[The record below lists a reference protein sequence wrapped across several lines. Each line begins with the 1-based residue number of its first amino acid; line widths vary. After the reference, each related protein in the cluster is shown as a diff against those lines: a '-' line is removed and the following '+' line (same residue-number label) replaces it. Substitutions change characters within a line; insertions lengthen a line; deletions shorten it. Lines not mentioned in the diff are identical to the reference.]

1 MAHGGLL
8 VLIIFVLLLCASGLG
23 MYLHDRL
30 GERHRTS
37 ETKDHVRLV
46 VSILVTFTALV
57 LSLMLSEVKGT
68 FDTFDA
74 RLRSFAGDLSNLDI
88 HLREYGP
95 DAEPI
100 RATIRKY
107 VAAAIADSWRNEPAP
122 SGDFPRFDGPGGVER
137 PELGAL
143 LIQADTAIHKL
154 DPPDHFRQRLT
165 DSLSNQI
172 DEALRARR
180 QLLETSHDTISW
192 PLMVGNVR
200 VVGGRFRSF
209 RASLAAQR
217 GRLFVD
223 RDLRDLRRLRHLPDR
238 RFQFSDRRA
247 IKRPERFHAGDLGQN
262 GRALKTPAE
271 FFARLPGINR
281 TPPESPPLNGA
292 FRRRRGNSNVTR
304 SRRRVRPPANLEMHA
319 VGRNRRGLD
328 GRRRRALIAADRL
341 GESGGKRLFL
351 RPDLRQPHRL
361 RQARQS
367 RTRASR
373 STRRSTRSWRC
384 RTSRRS

>member
-8 VLIIFVLLLCASGLG
+8 VSIIFILLLVASGVG

-30 GERHRTS
+30 GEQHRTS

-122 SGDFPRFDGPGGVER
+122 SGDFPRFDGSAAVER

-143 LIQADTAIHKL
+143 LIQADVAIHKL
-154 DPPDHFRQRLT
+154 DPPDHFRQRLA

-180 QLLETSHDTISW
+180 QLLETSHDTIAW
-192 PLMVGNVR
+192 PLMLAMCAWLA
-200 VVGGRFRSF
+200 VVFGVFGLLSPRNAVVYMSIVICAICVASAIFLIDDFDSPIDGLLSASSDSM
-209 RASLAAQR
+209 RATL
-217 GRLFVD
+217 
-223 RDLRDLRRLRHLPDR
+223 
-238 RFQFSDRRA
+238 
-247 IKRPERFHAGDLGQN
+247 
-262 GRALKTPAE
+262 
-271 FFARLPGINR
+271 
-281 TPPESPPLNGA
+281 
-292 FRRRRGNSNVTR
+292 
-304 SRRRVRPPANLEMHA
+304 SRMDAP
-319 VGRNRRGLD
+319 
-328 GRRRRALIAADRL
+328 
-341 GESGGKRLFL
+341 
-351 RPDLRQPHRL
+351 
-361 RQARQS
+361 
-367 RTRASR
+367 
-373 STRRSTRSWRC
+373 
-384 RTSRRS
+384 

>member
-74 RLRSFAGDLSNLDI
+74 RLRSFAGDISNLDI

-107 VAAAIADSWRNEPAP
+107 VAAAIADSWRDEPAP
-122 SGDFPRFDGPGGVER
+122 SGDFPRFDGPAAVER

-143 LIQADTAIHKL
+143 LIQADIAIHKL

-165 DSLSNQI
+165 DSL
-172 DEALRARR
+172 
-180 QLLETSHDTISW
+180 
-192 PLMVGNVR
+192 VK
-200 VVGGRFRSF
+200 
-209 RASLAAQR
+209 
-217 GRLFVD
+217 
-223 RDLRDLRRLRHLPDR
+223 
-238 RFQFSDRRA
+238 SDRRSVA
-247 IKRPERFHAGDLGQN
+247 RPA
-262 GRALKTPAE
+262 
-271 FFARLPGINR
+271 
-281 TPPESPPLNGA
+281 S
-292 FRRRRGNSNVTR
+292 
-304 SRRRVRPPANLEMHA
+304 
-319 VGRNRRGLD
+319 
-328 GRRRRALIAADRL
+328 AA
-341 GESGGKRLFL
+341 
-351 RPDLRQPHRL
+351 
-361 RQARQS
+361 
-367 RTRASR
+367 
-373 STRRSTRSWRC
+373 
-384 RTSRRS
+384 

>member
-8 VLIIFVLLLCASGLG
+8 VLIIFVLLLVASGLG
-23 MYLHDRL
+23 MVLHDRL

-74 RLRSFAGDLSNLDI
+74 RLRSFAGDISNLDI

-95 DAEPI
+95 DADPI
-100 RATIRKY
+100 RTTIRKY

-122 SGDFPRFDGPGGVER
+122 SGDFPRFDGSAAVER

-143 LIQADTAIHKL
+143 LIQADVAIHKL
-154 DPPDHFRQRLT
+154 DPPDHFRQRLA

-192 PLMVGNVR
+192 PLMAAMCAWLG
-200 VVGGRFRSF
+200 VVFGVFGLLSPRNAVVYMSIVICAVCVASAIFLIDDFDSPIDGLLSASSDSM
-209 RASLAAQR
+209 RATL
-217 GRLFVD
+217 
-223 RDLRDLRRLRHLPDR
+223 
-238 RFQFSDRRA
+238 
-247 IKRPERFHAGDLGQN
+247 
-262 GRALKTPAE
+262 
-271 FFARLPGINR
+271 NR
-281 TPPESPPLNGA
+281 MDAP
-292 FRRRRGNSNVTR
+292 
-304 SRRRVRPPANLEMHA
+304 
-319 VGRNRRGLD
+319 
-328 GRRRRALIAADRL
+328 
-341 GESGGKRLFL
+341 
-351 RPDLRQPHRL
+351 
-361 RQARQS
+361 
-367 RTRASR
+367 
-373 STRRSTRSWRC
+373 
-384 RTSRRS
+384 

>member
-74 RLRSFAGDLSNLDI
+74 RLASFAGDLSNLDI

-122 SGDFPRFDGPGGVER
+122 SVIFRVSTVRR
-137 PELGAL
+137 PSSDRA
-143 LIQADTAIHKL
+143 
-154 DPPDHFRQRLT
+154 
-165 DSLSNQI
+165 
-172 DEALRARR
+172 ARR
-180 QLLETSHDTISW
+180 SSHS
-192 PLMVGNVR
+192 
-200 VVGGRFRSF
+200 
-209 RASLAAQR
+209 
-217 GRLFVD
+217 
-223 RDLRDLRRLRHLPDR
+223 
-238 RFQFSDRRA
+238 
-247 IKRPERFHAGDLGQN
+247 
-262 GRALKTPAE
+262 
-271 FFARLPGINR
+271 
-281 TPPESPPLNGA
+281 
-292 FRRRRGNSNVTR
+292 
-304 SRRRVRPPANLEMHA
+304 
-319 VGRNRRGLD
+319 
-328 GRRRRALIAADRL
+328 GRRCNSQAAI
-341 GESGGKRLFL
+341 
-351 RPDLRQPHRL
+351 RPTIF
-361 RQARQS
+361 S
-367 RTRASR
+367 NG
-373 STRRSTRSWRC
+373 
-384 RTSRRS
+384 